1 MGLSGFVICHRNQL
15 ATSGMCREES
25 AKKLLLVRT
34 FSAPADSNVI
44 AVLAK
49 RLRKAASLS
58 GKDIG
63 NITATE
69 TGPKMIPPMTPD
81 ITFDIRL
88 SI

>member
-1 MGLSGFVICHRNQL
+1 
-15 ATSGMCREES
+15 MCREES
-25 AKKLLLVRT
+25 AKKLLPVRT

-44 AVLAK
+44 ARLAK

-58 GKDIG
+58 RKDIG

-69 TGPKMIPPMTPD
+69 TAPKMIPLMTPD